1 MTPSKMK
8 KRKGIAAV
16 FIALSLVL
24 GVIFYL
30 EVEFPENVLGYFKK
44 SYYGQFG
51 PLAICVELLIGAYYL
66 FIGHKKS
73 NFALALFAFT
83 ALLDIIFNLTGVFIS
98 GVPPYAMVLFSI
110 CAIISLWIAFSNAF
124 NLGRIT
130 LFWVVTSLVL
140 GSAIEFY
147 FNYF

>member
-1 MTPSKMK
+1 MK
-8 KRKGIAAV
+8 KRKGIASI
-16 FIALSLVL
+16 FIILSLIL

-30 EVEFPENVLGYFKK
+30 KIDYPENFGGYFKK

-51 PLAICVELLIGAYYL
+51 PLAICVELLVAAIYL
-66 FIGHKKS
+66 FAGHKKS

-83 ALLDIIFNLTGVFIS
+83 ALADIFFNLTGIFIS
-98 GVPPYAMVLFSI
+98 GVPGYAMVLFFV
-110 CAIISLWIAFSNAF
+110 CALVSLWIAFSNAF

-130 LFWVVTSLVL
+130 LLWAITSLVL
-140 GSAIEFY
+140 GNAIEFY